1 MHCHVIRPRVAVS
14 RRAAVS
20 LVAVGCIAAAGLS
33 GCSSSANHD
42 EHGSRTT
49 GDSEVDGH
57 GTQAA
62 AGHRVNELNAA
73 DLRTQLEQFLG
84 QHSILTVRLTR
95 AAARRWRFGAVG

>member
-49 GDSEVDGH
+49 GDSGS
-57 GTQAA
+57 G
-62 AGHRVNELNAA
+62 
-73 DLRTQLEQFLG
+73 
-84 QHSILTVRLTR
+84 R
-95 AAARRWRFGAVG
+95 AWDTGSGWP

>member
-20 LVAVGCIAAAGLS
+20 LVAAGCIAAAGLS

-62 AGHRVNELNAA
+62 AGHR
-73 DLRTQLEQFLG
+73 
-84 QHSILTVRLTR
+84 SMS
-95 AAARRWRFGAVG
+95 